1 MDIET
6 YSLICVHGSPD
17 ERVVLLVHDH
27 GPRQDRDVLEHLL
40 ADFGQGGNTHEI
52 TFSVKKKNSKTLN
65 ENSTFQSFWLRMM
78 RDASVNQLK

>member
-52 TFSVKKKNSKTLN
+52 TFSVKKKKIRKL
-65 ENSTFQSFWLRMM
+65 EM
-78 RDASVNQLK
+78 RIPLFNVFD